1 MSVEKLIFEKGAPG
15 RRAATLPE
23 LDVPDY
29 PLSSLIPA
37 DYLRS
42 EPAPLP
48 EVSEIEVVRH
58 FTHLSQR
65 NFGVDVGFYPLGSCT
80 MKYNPKLNED
90 VAALPGFARVHP
102 LEHESMA
109 QGALRLLFELEGY
122 LAEISGMKRATLQ
135 PAAGAHGEIT
145 GLMIIKAYHERRHEG
160 YRNLVLIPDG
170 AHGTN
175 PASAT
180 LAGYT
185 TIELR
190 SDTRG
195 GVDVSHLKEVL
206 AIHGDQ
212 IAALM
217 MTNPNTLGLFDE
229 NIVEI
234 AELVH
239 AAGGQLYYDGAN
251 ANAIM
256 GITRPGDMG
265 FDVVHF
271 NLHKTCSTP
280 HGGGGPGSG
289 PVGVAEHLV
298 AFLPGPL
305 PGYDAETATYFWEDA
320 GPWSIGRVRANCG
333 NFLVLVRAYTYIR
346 FNGPDGLRHV
356 SESAVLNA
364 NYVMRA
370 LQDDYDL
377 PFDRAC
383 MHEFVFS
390 ANRQKRQDVHALD
403 LAKRLLDFG
412 VHPPTIYFP
421 LIVPEAVMIEP
432 TETETKDTLDEFIQ
446 IMRRIARESIEEPE
460 MVRGAPYTTVVG
472 RLDQTLAARRPN
484 LRWGGTDPATERA
497 PSAGTRV

>member
-1 MSVEKLIFEKGAPG
+1 MSTEKLIFEKGASG

-23 LDVPDY
+23 LDIPLHPLESLVPIDC
-29 PLSSLIPA
+29 
-37 DYLRS
+37 LRA

-65 NFGVDVGFYPLGSCT
+65 NFGVDMGFYPLGSCT

-90 VAALPGFARVHP
+90 IASLPGFARLHP
-102 LEHESMA
+102 LEHESMT
-109 QGALRLLFELEGY
+109 QGALQILYELEQY
-122 LAEISGMKRATLQ
+122 LAEISGMKRMTLQ

-145 GLMIIKAYHERRHEG
+145 GLMIIKAYHEHRQEG
-160 YRNLVLIPDG
+160 YRNIVLIPDG

-180 LAGYT
+180 LAGYRT
-185 TIELR
+185 VELR
-190 SDTRG
+190 SDARG
-195 GVDVSHLKEVL
+195 GVDVRHLEEVL
-206 AIHGDQ
+206 AAHEGE

-229 NIVEI
+229 RVVEI
-234 AELVH
+234 ASLVH

-280 HGGGGPGSG
+280 HGGGGPGAG

-305 PGYDAETATYFWEDA
+305 PSFDPDTDTYYWAEQD
-320 GPWSIGRVRANCG
+320 PLSIGRVRANCG

-356 SESAVLNA
+356 SESAILNA

-370 LQDDYDL
+370 LQADYDL

-390 ANRQKRQDVHALD
+390 ANRQKRNDVHALD

-421 LIVPEAVMIEP
+421 LIVPEALMIEP
-432 TETETKDTLDEFIQ
+432 TETETKDTLDEFID
-446 IMRRIARESIEEPE
+446 IMRQIAHESMEEPE
-460 MVRGAPYTTVVG
+460 KVRNAPYSTVVG
-472 RLDQTLAARRPN
+472 RLDQTTAARKPN
-484 LRWGGTDPATERA
+484 LRWTGQAVTEPASPIA
-497 PSAGTRV
+497 TRV

>member
-1 MSVEKLIFEKGAPG
+1 MSTETLIFETGAPG
-15 RRAATLPE
+15 RGANHMPIMDIPE
-23 LDVPDY
+23 K
-29 PLSSLIPA
+29 PLNSLIPA
-37 DYLRS
+37 EFLRA

-65 NFGVDVGFYPLGSCT
+65 TFSVDTGFYPLGSCT
-80 MKYNPKLNED
+80 MKYNPKVNED
-90 VAALPGFARVHP
+90 MAALAGFARLHP
-102 LEHESMA
+102 AEHESMT
-109 QGALRLLFELEGY
+109 QGALQLLYELEQY
-122 LAEISGMKRATLQ
+122 LAEISGMRRVTLQ

-145 GLMIIKAYHERRHEG
+145 GLMIIKKHHEQRGEG
-160 YRNLVLIPDG
+160 HRNVVLIPDG

-185 TIELR
+185 TVELK
-190 SDTRG
+190 SDARG
-195 GVDVSHLKEVL
+195 GVDLTHLETVL
-206 AIHGDQ
+206 AAHQGQ

-217 MTNPNTLGLFDE
+217 MTNPNTLGVFDE

-234 AELVH
+234 ARRVH
-239 AAGGQLYYDGAN
+239 DAGGQLYYDGAN

-256 GITRPGDMG
+256 GIVRPGDMG

-280 HGGGGPGSG
+280 HGGGGPGAG

-298 AFLPGPL
+298 PYLPGPL
-305 PGYDAETATYFWEDA
+305 PAKGKDGYHWHDA
-320 GPWSIGRVRANCG
+320 GPLSIGRVRANCG
-333 NFLVLVRAYTYIR
+333 NFLVLVRAYTYLR
-346 FNGPDGLRHV
+346 SNGPDGLRHV

-377 PFDRAC
+377 PFDRTC

-390 ANRQKRQDVHALD
+390 ANRQKLHDVHALD
-403 LAKRLLDFG
+403 IAKRLLDFG
-412 VHPPTIYFP
+412 IHPPTIYFP
-421 LIVPEAVMIEP
+421 LIVPEAMMIEP
-432 TETETKDTLDEFIQ
+432 TETETKETLDTFIAVMKQ
-446 IMRRIARESIEEPE
+446 IARESREQPQLLLE
-460 MVRGAPYTTVVG
+460 APHDTVVG
-472 RLDQTLAARRPN
+472 RLDQTLAARKPD
-484 LRWGGTDPATERA
+484 LRWRREPAAVHR
-497 PSAGTRV
+497 